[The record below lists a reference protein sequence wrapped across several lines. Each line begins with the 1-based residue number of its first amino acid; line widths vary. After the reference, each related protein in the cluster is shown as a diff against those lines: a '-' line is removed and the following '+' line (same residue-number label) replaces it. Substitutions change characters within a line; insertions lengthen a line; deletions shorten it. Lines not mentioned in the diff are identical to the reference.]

1 MNGSYLANVYYSV
14 SYFCAMRILF
24 FFFFLC
30 VSMASYAQIPETEVE
45 QYYKEGV
52 ELFNQENYKAANI
65 AFRRALAT
73 NEVLPTNLSY
83 YFAETLFHVK
93 QYQNSKNFADRYIK
107 VAGQGGDFYNEA
119 VFLQEQIDGEFLAI
133 KECHRC
139 NNFGYRLIACVR
151 CNSTGI
157 ETLECPQCRG
167 TGNTICS
174 QCTGRGVVISV
185 DKFGQNRYETCPKC
199 SGEGVT
205 ICDRCHNHKIIA
217 RICSLC
223 LGTKMRPTTLIC
235 NHEDEQP
242 SLFKQ

>member
-1 MNGSYLANVYYSV
+1 
-14 SYFCAMRILF
+14 MRILLIF
-24 FFFFLC
+24 SFVLQ
-30 VSMASYAQIPETEVE
+30 VTMSISQRLESEVE
-45 QYYKEGV
+45 QYYNEGV
-52 ELFNQENYKAANI
+52 NLFNEGNFKAANI

-83 YFAETLFHVK
+83 YFAETLYHIK
-93 QYQNSKNFADRYIK
+93 QYTNSKNFVDRYLK
-107 VAGQGGDFYNEA
+107 VAGQGGDFYDEA
-119 VFLQEQIDGEFLAI
+119 VFLQAQIVGEFLAI
-133 KECHRC
+133 KECHLC

-151 CNSTGI
+151 CDSTGI

-174 QCTGRGVVISV
+174 QCTGRGVIITV

-199 SGEGVT
+199 EGVGVT
-205 ICDRCHNHKIIA
+205 ICDRCHNHKIIS

-223 LGTKMRPTTLIC
+223 LGTKMRPTSLIC

-242 SLFKQ
+242 GLFKQ